1 MKEHREA
8 IAHVVG
14 RLLDV
19 SGLDIPSLIKN
30 EEGGERGDLALP
42 CFVFAK
48 KLRRNP
54 KEVAEELA
62 EAFAG
67 EARFSKVEAK
77 GPFLNFTF
85 DAAWLSESVLPNAVE
100 RGKDWGRAES
110 SAGKTVTVDFSS
122 PNIAKPLAFHHLRST
137 SIGNALANLYE
148 ALGWRVVRINHLG
161 DWGTQFGKLAV
172 AFLKWGDETTLERD
186 KIKHLLELY
195 VRYTRES
202 EADPSLDDEARS
214 LFLRMEQGDEEAL
227 ALWRRFREESLNE
240 FNRLYSRLGIRFDT
254 WDGESYYNDR
264 LDDVVEEVEKKVGTE
279 VSEGATIVRLDD
291 LDIQP
296 VLLKKSDGAT
306 LYATRDLAAAID
318 RFERFSYDL
327 SLYVIGAQQSLH
339 CQQFF
344 AVLQKM
350 GFDWADR
357 LVHVPFGWLKGMST
371 RKGQVVFLDDV
382 LDEVVDLSRKAISE
396 KNPGLPMA
404 DEVAEQ
410 VGVGAV
416 IFGDLVNWRMNDVTF
431 DWGRILNF
439 QGETGVYVQYTHA
452 RCRSVLRKAGHPDL
466 KGFDPALLTLPE
478 EKSLVKLIGAFPET
492 IEEAAVQ
499 YDPSKLARMLIDTA
513 KAFGRL
519 WNMKEKGYVFLE
531 EDTTLRLA
539 RLALVTATANT
550 LANGLSV
557 LGVPAPKEM

>member
-1 MKEHREA
+1 MKDYREA
-8 IAHVVG
+8 IARIVG
-14 RLLDV
+14 ETLDV
-19 SGLDIPSLIKN
+19 SGLDISSLIKN

-48 KLRRNP
+48 QMKRNP
-54 KEVAEELA
+54 KELAEELA
-62 EAFAG
+62 EKFAG
-67 EARFSKVEAK
+67 EERFANVEAK

-85 DAAWLSESVLPNAVE
+85 DAAWLSKQVLPEAVS
-100 RGKDWGRAES
+100 RGEKWGWSETPAE
-110 SAGKTVTVDFSS
+110 KTVTIDFSS

-148 ALGWRVVRINHLG
+148 ALGWRTVRINHLG

-172 AFLKWGDETTLERD
+172 AFLKWGDERKLEQER
-186 KIKHLLELY
+186 IKHLLELY
-195 VRYTRES
+195 VRYTREA
-202 EADPSLDDEARS
+202 EDDPSLDAEARS
-214 LFLRMEQGDEEAL
+214 LFLKMEQGDAEAL
-227 ALWRRFREESLNE
+227 ALWKRFRDESLNE
-240 FNRLYSRLGIRFDT
+240 FNRLYGRLGIRFDT
-254 WDGESYYNDR
+254 WDGESYYNDK
-264 LDDVVEEVEKKVGTE
+264 LDDVVEEVERKVGTE
-279 VSEGATIVRLDD
+279 ISEGATIVRLDD

-306 LYATRDLAAAID
+306 LYATRDIAAAID

-339 CQQFF
+339 CKQFF
-344 AVLQKM
+344 AVLEKM
-350 GFDWADR
+350 GFDWAER

-382 LDEVVDLSRKAISE
+382 LDEVMELSRKAIAE
-396 KNPGLPMA
+396 KNPDLPDA
-404 DEVAEQ
+404 DKVAEQ

-452 RCRSVLRKAGHPDL
+452 RCRSVLRKAGQPDL
-466 KGFDPALLTLPE
+466 NGFDPSRLDLPE
-478 EKSLVKLIGAFPET
+478 EKNLLKLIGAFPET
-492 IEEAAVQ
+492 IEESATK
-499 YDPSKLARMLIDTA
+499 YDPSKLARMLIETA

-531 EDTTLRLA
+531 EDPDLRLA

-550 LANGLSV
+550 LSSGLAI
-557 LGVPAPKEM
+557 LGLPAPEEM

>member
-62 EAFAG
+62 EAFAE

-100 RGKDWGRAES
+100 CGKDWGRAES
-110 SAGKTVTVDFSS
+110 SAGKTVTIDFSS

-344 AVLQKM
+344 AVLKKM